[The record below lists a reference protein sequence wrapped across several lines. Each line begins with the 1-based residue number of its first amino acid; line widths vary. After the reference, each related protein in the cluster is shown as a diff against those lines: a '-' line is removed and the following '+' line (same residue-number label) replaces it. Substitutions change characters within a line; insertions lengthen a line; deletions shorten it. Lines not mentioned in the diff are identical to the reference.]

1 MSFWQTVSAGR
12 RVSISFYAS
21 YAFSFLFCF
30 IHKAIPAFRQ
40 KEKAGTTECRHETAM
55 RLKSS
60 HSRLRDGTSPVKL
73 KIPAALCPI
82 TRSPAADN
90 PYKSD
95 NVCNAA
101 IPACRHMMPA
111 LKIEGRTKNQLRG
124 HFITIYCVCQFI
136 YCYILFSLRRRK
148 SCFHALFLVV
158 RPLDGKICTL
168 TNTARS
174 FKQAVIPLSRW

>member
-21 YAFSFLFCF
+21 YALSFLFCF

-111 LKIEGRTKNQLRG
+111 LKIEGRTKDQLRG

-136 YCYILFSLRRRK
+136 YYYILFFQDAENLAFLR
-148 SCFHALFLVV
+148 FFWLYG
-158 RPLDGKICTL
+158 PLMGKYVL
-168 TNTARS
+168 
-174 FKQAVIPLSRW
+174 